1 MGNNLS
7 FSLNTKN
14 TNKKIN
20 KIKDNLIEKLYNKI
34 KFRYTE
40 QKGL

>member
-1 MGNNLS
+1 MGNNLN
-7 FSLNTKN
+7 FLINTKD
-14 TNKKIN
+14 TYKKIN